1 MGKNK
6 ICQKYIIFQACLFSQ
21 RLCGSHQRLIWRI
34 ISDSWIQLC
43 FPKEKIIL
51 LSDKEF
57 SCWEKKPS
65 KLNQIKLQIALKCYP
80 KRTTKKS
87 VSNRNDD
94 TLSTNQS
101 LLLP

>member
-1 MGKNK
+1 MGKYK
-6 ICQKYIIFQACLFSQ
+6 ICQKYIIFLACLFSQ

-34 ISDSWIQLC
+34 ISDSWMQLC
-43 FPKEKIIL
+43 FPKEKTIL

-57 SCWEKKPS
+57 SCWEK
-65 KLNQIKLQIALKCYP
+65 NP
-80 KRTTKKS
+80 KTQPNKTPNSSEVLSQRNNKKS

-101 LLLP
+101 LFLP